1 MNRSSIEYQLVFFL
15 LKMYQAAG
23 KTRELLSVRMIKI
36 ILVKFVTVVIRPKS
50 EQVPCKGVGFI
61 TE

>member
-1 MNRSSIEYQLVFFL
+1 
-15 LKMYQAAG
+15 MYQAAG